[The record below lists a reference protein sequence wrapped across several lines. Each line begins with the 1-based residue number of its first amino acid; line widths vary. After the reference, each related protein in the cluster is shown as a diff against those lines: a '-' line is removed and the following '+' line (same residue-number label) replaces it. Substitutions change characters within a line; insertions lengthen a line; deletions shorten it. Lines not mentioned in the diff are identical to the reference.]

1 MLKRTPLYEEHRAA
15 GARLV
20 PFAGWEMP
28 VQYAGVIEEVR
39 AVRGGSRAGCGL
51 FDVSHMG
58 EALVT
63 GPAALA
69 WLNSLTTNDISRLTP
84 GRAQY
89 SLLLRPDGGILDD
102 ILVYQTGEEQY
113 LLVLNASNREK
124 DVAWLQGRP
133 TPGVEVRDISD
144 EVALLAV
151 QGPGAQALL
160 GPLTDVDLAS
170 LRRFRF
176 ASGTVAGMPALVAR
190 TGYTGEDGF
199 ELFLPPTEEVFGI
212 RCSVFGLRAGN
223 SEHRTPNTEHRTPNT
238 DLPDLWSALA
248 QAGAVQCG
256 LGARDVLRLEAG
268 NVLYGHEIDEETT
281 PLEAGLEWVV
291 KPEKG
296 AFMGAEALA
305 RLREAGGPPRRL
317 VGLQSETRAI
327 PRQGYPIVREGDTLG
342 IVTSGTYSPTLERPI
357 GMGYLPAAAAREGD
371 TVEIVVRGRPE
382 PARIVPLPF
391 YRGKR

>member
-1 MLKRTPLYEEHRAA
+1 MLKQTPLHAAHVAA
-15 GARLV
+15 GGRIV

-39 AVRGGSRAGCGL
+39 AVRGLGDGVGCGL

-69 WLNSLTTNDISRLTP
+69 WLNSMTTNDVARLRP

-102 ILVYQTGEEQY
+102 ILVYQTGAEQY
-113 LLVLNASNREK
+113 LVVLNASNTDK
-124 DVAWLQGRP
+124 DLAWLRDHP
-133 TPGVEVRDISD
+133 APGVTVTDVSD
-144 EVALLAV
+144 DTALIAV
-151 QGPGAQALL
+151 QGPGAERRLA
-160 GPLTDVDLAS
+160 PLTDVDLAA
-170 LRRFRF
+170 LRRFGH
-176 ASGTVAGMPALVAR
+176 APGTVAGLPAVVAR

-199 ELFLPPTEEVFGI
+199 ELFLPPA
-212 RCSVFGLRAGN
+212 SVRIGESGWEIDAAPPSPPSAIPSPVVGLW
-223 SEHRTPNTEHRTPNT
+223 E
-238 DLPDLWSALA
+238 ALLA
-248 QAGAVQCG
+248 AGAKPCG

-268 NVLYGHEIDEETT
+268 NVLYGHEIDEATS
-281 PLEAGLEWVV
+281 PLEAGLGWVV

-296 AFMGAEALA
+296 AFVGSEALA
-305 RLREAGGPPRRL
+305 EASQPASGDLLPERRL
-317 VGLQSETRAI
+317 VGFQSETRAI
-327 PRQGYPIVREGDTLG
+327 PRQGYPITQGSDTLG
-342 IVTSGTYSPTLERPI
+342 EVTSGTFSPTLERPI
-357 GMGYLPAAAAREGD
+357 GMGYVPRAAAQEGD
-371 TVEIVVRGRPE
+371 LIEIVVRGRPE

>member
-1 MLKRTPLYEEHRAA
+1 MLKRTPLYEAHVAA

-28 VQYAGVIEEVR
+28 VQYSGVIEEVR
-39 AVRGGSRAGCGL
+39 AVRGAVGV

-58 EALVT
+58 EVAVS

-69 WLNSLTTNDISRLTP
+69 WLNSLTTNDASRLSP

-89 SLLLRPDGGILDD
+89 SLLLREDGGILDD

-113 LLVLNASNREK
+113 LVVLNASNTGK
-124 DVAWLQGRP
+124 DLAWLRGHSV
-133 TPGVEVRDISD
+133 PGAEIEDVSD
-144 EVALLAV
+144 KTALLAV
-151 QGPGAQALL
+151 QGPGAQELL
-160 GPLTDVDLAS
+160 APLAEIDLAGM
-170 LRRFRF
+170 RRFGCTF
-176 ASGTVAGMPALVAR
+176 GTVAGVPALVAR

-199 ELFLPPTEEVFGI
+199 ELFVGPWTVGDREQARGGEAPETLVP
-212 RCSVFGLRAGN
+212 SLWRALL
-223 SEHRTPNTEHRTPNT
+223 
-238 DLPDLWSALA
+238 D
-248 QAGAVQCG
+248 AGAKPCG

-296 AFMGAEALA
+296 AFLGSDALA
-305 RLREAGGPPRRL
+305 ERSGWGRATGHSSDPGLSPARRL
-317 VGLQSETRAI
+317 VGLQSESRAI
-327 PRQGYPIVREGDTLG
+327 PRQGYPIVRDGDTLG
-342 IVTSGTYSPTLERPI
+342 VVTSGTYSPTLERPI
-357 GMGYLPAAAAREGD
+357 GMGYVTPAAAREGER
-371 TVEIVVRGRPE
+371 VEILVRERPE

-391 YRGKR
+391 YRGR